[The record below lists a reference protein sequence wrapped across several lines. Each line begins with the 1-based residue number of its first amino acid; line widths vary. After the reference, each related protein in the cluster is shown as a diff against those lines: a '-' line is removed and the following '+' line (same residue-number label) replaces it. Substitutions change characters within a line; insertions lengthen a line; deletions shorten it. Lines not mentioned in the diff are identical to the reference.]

1 MKSESWWWPQDET
14 VMERKLVNRDTDDD
28 RDDSDDGDKG
38 DSEVMTD
45 SNSSISPSLIIGA
58 PGTELEV

>member
-1 MKSESWWWPQDET
+1 M
-14 VMERKLVNRDTDDD
+14 MERKLVNRDTDDD